1 MSKKDLKK
9 FVGKLYM
16 NSSGYVGLIVS
27 ADDNTLTWISFEG
40 VYHNTISY
48 DSINTISYDSIKDCT
63 VRFKNYKPQ

>member
-40 VYHNTISY
+40 VYC
-48 DSINTISYDSIKDCT
+48 DRISYDSIKDCT